1 MPMVLPALMRGE
13 KVFKRA
19 SNAGVALSGTS
30 EAVDLVKEKLASL
43 ELAIN
48 DKTRHLPKI
57 IWGTFTL
64 LLYFITFYQK
74 RLRKSLDFCC
84 K

>member
-1 MPMVLPALMRGE
+1 MRGE

-48 DKTRHLPKI
+48 DK
-57 IWGTFTL
+57 
-64 LLYFITFYQK
+64 K
-74 RLRKSLDFCC
+74 RSAY
-84 K
+84 

>member
-48 DKTRHLPKI
+48 DKNEAL
-57 IWGTFTL
+57 TL
-64 LLYFITFYQK
+64 
-74 RLRKSLDFCC
+74 SLIHI
-84 K
+84 

>member
-1 MPMVLPALMRGE
+1 MVLPALMRGE

-48 DKTRHLPKI
+48 DKNEALTEVNF
-57 IWGTFTL
+57 GEL
-64 LLYFITFYQK
+64 LL
-74 RLRKSLDFCC
+74 SCC
-84 K
+84 IL